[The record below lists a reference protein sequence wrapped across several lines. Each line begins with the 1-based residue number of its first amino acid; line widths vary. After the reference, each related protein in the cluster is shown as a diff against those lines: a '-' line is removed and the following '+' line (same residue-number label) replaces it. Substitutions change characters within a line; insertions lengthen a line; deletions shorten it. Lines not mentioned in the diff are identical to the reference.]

1 MRTSYIL
8 MIVTIISKVFGL
20 LREKTLAY
28 FFGLSVVADAFL
40 IAFQIPMAFTNVISG
55 ATANGFI
62 PMYNQAIESKD
73 REYADRFTA
82 SFTNLIFIITGII
95 SIILVVFAKQLVV
108 LMAPGFEG
116 EKLSLSIFMTRMG
129 LLSLSVTSMMS
140 VFKAYLQIKRR
151 FVVSVVHAIV
161 QNILMMSFM
170 YFAYKNGYNYLGIG
184 ILISFIFQYIIFF
197 PYLKKEGYKH
207 KIFIDFKDPHL
218 KLMMSMILPIIVSTS
233 VIELNFMISKALA
246 SDIESGVSI
255 LNYAYKIQGF
265 VTGIVITSVITAVYP
280 QMARNASL
288 ENYADL
294 KKSTLMGLSTIMFL
308 VIPATV
314 GLFIFAGPIIE
325 ILFVGGKFTV
335 EDAMKTRPVLA
346 LYAIGLIGIG
356 FREIMSR
363 VFYTLDDSKTPVINS
378 VLMVAVNTILSLILV
393 KSRGVEGLA
402 LATSVS
408 FLLGGILLIF
418 PLKKRVGSLIDKK
431 ILVNIFKII
440 ISSTLMGISSA
451 LCFKFVAVKFGDKL
465 RFLISLMVA
474 GAVYFIS
481 TFVLKV
487 DEIDEFIRKKENKK

>member
-62 PMYNQAIESKD
+62 PMYNQAIEKNNK
-73 REYADRFTA
+73 EYADRFTA
-82 SFTNLIFIITGII
+82 SFTNLIFLITGII
-95 SIILVVFAKQLVV
+95 PIILVIFAKQLVV

-151 FVVSVVHAIV
+151 FVVSVVHAIL
-161 QNILMMSFM
+161 QNLLMMGFM

-197 PYLKKEGYKH
+197 PYLKKEGYRH
-207 KIFIDFKDPHL
+207 KILIDFKDPHL
-218 KLMMSMILPIIVSTS
+218 KMMMSMILPIIVSTS
-233 VIELNFMISKALA
+233 VIELNFMISKAPA
-246 SDIESGVSI
+246 PDIESGVSI

-280 QMARNASL
+280 QMARHASL
-288 ENYADL
+288 NNYEDL

-314 GLFIFAGPIIE
+314 GLFIFAGPIVE

-335 EDAMKTRPVLA
+335 EDAMKTKPVLA

-356 FREIMSR
+356 LREIISR

-378 VLMVAVNTILSLILV
+378 VLMVAINTILSLIPA

-408 FLLGGILLIF
+408 PILGGILLIL
-418 PLKKRVGSLIDKK
+418 PLKKKAGSLIDRKTFVNIIK
-431 ILVNIFKII
+431 ILV
-440 ISSTLMGISSA
+440 SSA
-451 LCFKFVAVKFGDKL
+451 AMGAASAISFKFAASRFGDKL
-465 RFLISLMVA
+465 GFLIALAVA
-474 GAVYFIS
+474 GAVYFIF
-481 TFVLKV
+481 TFALKV
-487 DEIDEFIRKKENKK
+487 DEIDEFLVKKEKNK